1 METENMNT
9 EYIETDYQGNPDNLD
24 AAVQSGAGSNATVQS
39 GAGSKSDG
47 GAVVS
52 PDAMVANSV
61 NKDYNPWD
69 IIDTFFR
76 DTDYYKTRH
85 HLDSYNE
92 FIFSE
97 INGLNYIVKRQN
109 PLKIYKEETSGGKF
123 KYEINIRYGELYT
136 DSKSVVPPQES
147 YVKNVEIDEER
158 IIQNIGN
165 DNNIY
170 ISSPTINDDGFISED
185 AVEGDLRKPLNKPLN
200 SVDKSKSGSVKY
212 MFPNDARLK
221 KLTYA
226 SSLFCNIGV
235 LYIINNEDGSITKQI
250 RNFKNINIG
259 KIPIMVHS
267 KLCILRNLDKYK
279 IRELGDCPY
288 DQGGYFIINGKE
300 KVLLSQEKKTDNIL
314 YVQKVNQ
321 GDYPYKALVKSVSNV
336 GYQSS
341 RTNMVTIHKSG
352 RIVTRILGVN
362 LHIPLFVIFRAL
374 GFETDKEILKCI
386 FNSEVKNDLNSQI
399 FMSLLPSIK
408 DSEPIYTTKS
418 AINFISMYVKSKQ
431 TFEVIDILNNNFLP
445 NYGHDAMKKAYYLG
459 YITRQLL
466 LTNLGVIKPTLL
478 DNYMYKRVELS
489 GKLMLELYREL
500 FQKFRRN
507 TQLQI
512 DYEIKFNLESIGTI
526 TNVINKINYMKIFN
540 ENMITGTFIKSFG
553 GKWGTGVSARDGI
566 VQDLNR
572 TCMFGTLSHTRRL
585 LFPLPAGTKTVEPRK
600 LNTTQWGY
608 VCPIESPDGGNVG
621 IINHLAISASVTFG
635 IPEENIISACFD
647 NGTIPISDII
657 GDNVDKYTK
666 VLVNGNWIGIH
677 GDPVYFHKLM
687 RLLKRNSYIN
697 ILTSVTWDII
707 SGEIHIFTDEG
718 RLYRPLLVLSKIS
731 DEWTNND
738 EIPNNPLIMGD
749 FSKMSN
755 MNMMVHGYLFHEGD
769 DKARKSK
776 SKDKGKGKDKDVSGE
791 LNIYN
796 AKYYKDKLDLL
807 KEEIPDKEELLGFLE
822 ENQCLIEY
830 VDVCE
835 SNYAFISKDH
845 FTIDKP
851 DYTHCE
857 IHQSLILS
865 PTTLHIPFPEN
876 SPGVRCVYAA
886 QQTRH
891 AVAVYNSAYNTR
903 FDTFSHILYYP
914 QRPLVAT
921 RYRKHIGFDKLPYG
935 INAIV
940 AIMCYGGYNQEDAF
954 IINKTS
960 VERGM
965 FKSLYYRS
973 YSDSESNEQT
983 QVFFSN
989 PVYQEN
995 IVKKDLENYSKL
1007 DKNGF
1012 VFEGE
1017 YVDHDDVIVGKCII
1031 DGEKDARNQNI
1042 VKVMGDSIKYG
1053 TSGIVDKVV
1062 VNKNRDGLRNYNIR
1076 IRKIKEP
1083 EVGDKFASRC
1093 AQKGTIG
1100 MMIEQRDMPFTK
1112 DGIVPDIIINPH
1124 AIPSRMTLHQL
1135 LEIVMGKACC
1145 LGGYMGD
1152 ATPFCNSNSIDTI
1165 SASLKSY
1172 GYEGYGTQVLYGGI
1186 EGGQMNSKIFIG
1198 PSYYQ
1203 RLKLMV
1209 SDKIHSRTTG
1219 PKQNMIKQPTGG
1231 KSNKGGLRIGEMER
1245 DSILSHGTTHFLN
1258 ESMMKRSDAFSIN
1271 VNKTTGLLSNDIK
1284 NEQPKDSVNIKV
1296 PYAMKTMINEL
1307 YAMGVCPRILPEGE
1321 HKNEELHNHIL
1332 SKNSNINDSDDEE
1345 HIIYE
1350 NDEEDGGEE

>member
-1 METENMNT
+1 MDDLEDVKIQDMQEP
-9 EYIETDYQGNPDNLD
+9 EEQELEEELEEQELEELEEEQGLVKSDKEVKPDNW
-24 AAVQSGAGSNATVQS
+24 N
-39 GAGSKSDG
+39 
-47 GAVVS
+47 
-52 PDAMVANSV
+52 N
-61 NKDYNPWD
+61 DYDPWN

-76 DTDYYKTRH
+76 DTNYFKTKH

-92 FIFSE
+92 FIFSK
-97 INGLNYIVKRQN
+97 INGLNHIVKRQN
-109 PLKIYKEETSGGKF
+109 PLKIYKEEYTPGKF
-123 KYEINIRYGELYT
+123 KYEIHIRYGELYS
-136 DSKSVVPPQES
+136 DSKSKSKSPPPES
-147 YVKNVEIDEER
+147 YIRNVKVEDE
-158 IIQNIGN
+158 IVINDIGN

-170 ISSPTINDDGFISED
+170 ISTPTINDDGLIVDE
-185 AVEGDLRKPLNKPLN
+185 VRDLKPPKIKSN
-200 SVDKSKSGSVKY
+200 SSVRDVKVAKDPNVKY
-212 MFPNDARLK
+212 MYPNDARLK

-235 LYIINNEDGSITKQI
+235 LYIINNPDGTVDKEI

-267 KLCILRNLDKYK
+267 KLCIMRNLDKK
-279 IRELGDCPY
+279 SIRELGECPY

-300 KVLLSQEKKTDNIL
+300 KILLSQEKKTDNIL
-314 YVQKVNQ
+314 YVQKVN
-321 GDYPYKALVKSVSNV
+321 GSDYPYKALIKSVSNV

-341 RTNMVTIHKSG
+341 RTNMITIHKSG
-352 RIVTRILGVN
+352 RIVTRILGITQ
-362 LHIPLFVIFRAL
+362 HIPLFVIFRAL
-374 GFETDKEILKCI
+374 GMETDKEIMKTI
-386 FNSEVKNDLNSQI
+386 FNYDINNDLNSKL
-399 FMSLLPSIK
+399 FLELLPSIK

-418 AINFISMYVKSKQ
+418 ALKFMSLYVKSKQ
-431 TFEVIDILNNNFLP
+431 TFEVIDIINNNFLP
-445 NYGHDAMKKAYYLG
+445 NYGNDAMKKAYYLG
-459 YITRQLL
+459 YVARQLL
-466 LTNLGVIKPTLL
+466 LTKMRIIKPTLL
-478 DNYMYKRVELS
+478 DNYMYKRIELS

-526 TNVINKINYMKIFN
+526 TNVINKINYRKIFN

-600 LNTTQWGY
+600 LNMTQWGY

-635 IPEENIISACFD
+635 IPEENILTACFD
-647 NGTIPISDII
+647 NGVISIKDLV
-657 GDNVDKYTK
+657 GDNIDKYTR
-666 VLVNGNWIGIH
+666 VFVNGNMIGIH
-677 GDPVYFHKLM
+677 GDPLYFSRLM
-687 RLLKRNSYIN
+687 RLLKRNSFIN

-707 SGEIHIFTDEG
+707 NYEIHIFTDEG
-718 RLYRPLLVLSKIS
+718 RLYRPLLVLSSVS
-731 DEWTNND
+731 DKWNHKNPEL
-738 EIPNNPLIMGD
+738 PCNPLIMGD
-749 FSKMSN
+749 FSKMASLDMMTHGLLYGDERI
-755 MNMMVHGYLFHEGD
+755 MN
-769 DKARKSK
+769 
-776 SKDKGKGKDKDVSGE
+776 E
-791 LNIYN
+791 LDIYN
-796 AKYYKDKLDLL
+796 DKYYKNELEGHKDR
-807 KEEIPDKEELLGFLE
+807 KEFWEADGTFKKEDFLNYLE

-830 VDVCE
+830 VDVTE

-851 DYTHCE
+851 DYSHCE

-865 PTTLHIPFPEN
+865 PTTLHIPFPDN

-891 AVAVYNSAYNTR
+891 AVAVYSSAYNTR

-914 QRPLVAT
+914 QRPIVAT
-921 RYRKHIGFDKLPYG
+921 RYRKYIGFDKLPYG

-940 AIMCYGGYNQEDAF
+940 AIMSYTGYNQEDAL

-960 VERGM
+960 AERGM

-973 YSDSESNEQT
+973 YSGSESNEQE
-983 QVFFSN
+983 QVFFAN
-989 PVYQEN
+989 PNNQEN
-995 IVKKDLENYSKL
+995 IIKKNLENYSKL

-1012 VFEGE
+1012 IFEGE
-1017 YVDHDDVIVGKCII
+1017 YIDHDDVIVGKCIV
-1031 DGEKDARNQNI
+1031 DGEKDDKNQNI
-1042 VKVMGDSIKYG
+1042 VKVMGDTIKYG
-1053 TSGIVDKVV
+1053 SSGTVDKVMI
-1062 VNKNRDGLRNYNIR
+1062 NKNREGLRNYNIR
-1076 IRKIKEP
+1076 IKKVKEP

-1145 LGGYMGD
+1145 EAGNMGD
-1152 ATPFCNSNSIDTI
+1152 ATPFCNTNSIDTI
-1165 SASLKSY
+1165 SNTLKSY
-1172 GYEGYGTQVLYGGI
+1172 GYEGYGTEVMYGGI
-1186 EGGQMNSKIFIG
+1186 DGGQMNSKIFIG

-1209 SDKIHSRTTG
+1209 ADKIHSRTTG

-1231 KSNKGGLRIGEMER
+1231 KANKGGLRIGEMER
-1245 DSILSHGTTHFLN
+1245 DSILSHGSCQFLN
-1258 ESMMKRSDAFSIN
+1258 ESMMKRSDEFSID
-1271 VNKTTGLLSNDIK
+1271 VNRTTGLLSNNVTEEK
-1284 NEQPKDSVNIKV
+1284 QENNVNIKV
-1296 PYAMKTMINEL
+1296 PYAMKTLINEL
-1307 YAMGVCPRILPEGE
+1307 YAMGVAPRILPE
-1321 HKNEELHNHIL
+1321 K
-1332 SKNSNINDSDDEE
+1332 NINNKELNDYIINKNLNKGDEDEE
-1345 HIIYE
+1345 GIIYE
-1350 NDEEDGGEE
+1350 NDGDMDDEDE